1 MESHPVEKSDEI
13 RIVDIHPL
21 YPIKVWT
28 TALFI
33 VAPVC
38 FWIEDM
44 IVHKSIRINPQDLM
58 IVPLFG
64 LAGSVFS
71 LPVYGIL
78 FLLFRFLTKK
88 QLAPAYVK
96 WILNSLCVIGIFI
109 TFKIIDESP
118 QFGIALCYS
127 ASAIIASLFFK
138 IYSSPFRKLT
148 S

>member
-1 MESHPVEKSDEI
+1 MASHPVEKTDDL
-13 RIVDIHPL
+13 RIIDIHPL

-44 IVHKSIRINPQDLM
+44 IVHKNIRINPQDLM

-78 FLLFRFLTKK
+78 FLAFRYLTKK
-88 QLAPAYVK
+88 QLAPVYVK
-96 WILNSLCVIGIFI
+96 WILNSLCVLGIFI
-109 TFKIIDESP
+109 TFKIIDENP
-118 QFGIALCYS
+118 QFGTALCYS

-138 IYSSPFRKLT
+138 IYSSPFRKVT